1 MAGARL
7 GLAMVERGPTADGPL
22 VGLDIG
28 ATKVSAGVVDRT
40 GHVTGHSGALHH
52 PNEGP
57 STVLPVAFDAVELA
71 LGGSKAPARIG
82 IGVAAQV
89 DPSDGSVWY
98 APNLAWRSVP
108 LAQMVAERFHCPVVV
123 SNDARSAAFGEWR
136 FGAGSGAGNL
146 LTIIVGTGVGGGS
159 VVGGRLLRGA
169 SNALGEIGHIALV
182 SGGRKCHCPARGCLE
197 AYVGGWAIAERA
209 QERVRR
215 EPRAGQALLRIAG
228 ALDQIDARTVAQ
240 AASEGD
246 PLAESIVR
254 TTSDYLATGV
264 AGLVN
269 AFNPDRVVMGGGV
282 ILGWPFLIEAVA
294 RRVRESCQPP
304 AASAARVCAA
314 ALGAE
319 AVVIGAAAIAA
330 DGGTAL
336 LLRPIARPTSRPRR
350 A

>member
-1 MAGARL
+1 MAAARM
-7 GLAMVERGPTADGPL
+7 GLAMGERGSPPNGPL

-28 ATKVSAGVVDRT
+28 ATKVSAGVVDRS
-40 GHVTGHSGALHH
+40 GRVTGHSGALRH

-57 STVLPVAFDAVELA
+57 SSVLPVAFEAVERA
-71 LGGSKAPARIG
+71 LGGSTPPGRIG

-89 DPSDGSVWY
+89 DPSDGSVRY
-98 APNLAWRSVP
+98 APNLDWRSVP
-108 LAQMVAERFHCPVVV
+108 LARLVAERFRCPVIV

-136 FGAGSGAGNL
+136 FGAGAGAANL
-146 LTIIVGTGVGGGS
+146 LTVIVGTGVGGGV
-159 VVGGRLLRGA
+159 VVGGRLLGGA
-169 SNALGEIGHIALV
+169 SNALGEIGHVALV
-182 SGGRKCHCPARGCLE
+182 AGGRKCHCPARGCLE

-215 EPRAGQALLRIAG
+215 EPRTGRALVKAAGSLER
-228 ALDQIDARTVAQ
+228 IDARSVAK
-240 AASEGD
+240 AARDGD

-282 ILGWPFLIEAVA
+282 VLGWPFLVEAVA

-304 AASAARVCAA
+304 AASAARVSAA

-319 AVVIGAAAIAA
+319 AVLVGAAALAA
-330 DGGTAL
+330 EVPVVSTT
-336 LLRPIARPTSRPRR
+336 RPPAPLVPRPRG